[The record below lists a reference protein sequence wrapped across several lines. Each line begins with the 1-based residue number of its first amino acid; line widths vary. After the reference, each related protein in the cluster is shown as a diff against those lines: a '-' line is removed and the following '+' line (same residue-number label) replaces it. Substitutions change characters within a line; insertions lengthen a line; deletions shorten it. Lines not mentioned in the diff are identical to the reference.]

1 MPSGHRCASQ
11 TSAHPAM
18 LDAPG
23 GLRYIPP
30 RSMRVRGF
38 GTSPYLMCSVNSAS
52 AVLRHGA
59 VRADGA
65 SPYFLMRFVNLAAPC
80 QLRCIPQNSMHFSKP
95 GALLDHLSMKKWSR
109 SAPSFP
115 KCCDLSAVHRGS
127 KDAASP
133 PCHTAVSTAHKG
145 PAMHRSVQGARK
157 PRAAPRFPSAPR
169 PRGAERRVFHEQT
182 FPIANARH
190 EGHPRRFGM
199 PKTLR

>member
-1 MPSGHRCASQ
+1 MPSGHRCVSQ

-109 SAPSFP
+109 SAANFP
-115 KCCDLSAVHRGS
+115 RCTEVRKMRQVRRVTPQFPRRTKAPQCTEVSKAHRGPVPHRGFQAHRTRTVHR
-127 KDAASP
+127 
-133 PCHTAVSTAHKG
+133 VL
-145 PAMHRSVQGARK
+145 
-157 PRAAPRFPSAPR
+157 
-169 PRGAERRVFHEQT
+169 HEQT

-190 EGHPRRFGM
+190 EGHRAVLTCQRR
-199 PKTLR
+199 